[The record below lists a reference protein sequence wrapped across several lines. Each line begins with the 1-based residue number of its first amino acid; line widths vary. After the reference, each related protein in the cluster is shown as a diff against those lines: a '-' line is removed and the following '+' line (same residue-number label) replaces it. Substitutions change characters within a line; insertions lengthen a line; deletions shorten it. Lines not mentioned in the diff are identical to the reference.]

1 VLLSLFLL
9 MLLMW
14 RSVNLEVLFAIHV
27 CLAIV
32 RVYAGL
38 VEDA

>member
-1 VLLSLFLL
+1 
-9 MLLMW
+9 MLLKRRW
-14 RSVNLEVLFAIHV
+14 VNLEVLFAIHV

-32 RVYAGL
+32 RVHAWL